1 MFCFCKRQGFST
13 IPSRLVRAKECLN
26 EAMAVA
32 AIHEGG
38 GGGLPPE
45 CTEEAALNVIAKE
58 ATVEEEAVTNESV
71 VEEAWQVVHENFLD
85 ARHHSWSADAW
96 LVCCPSPSSDI
107 SFWSIKMQTKCFVL
121 QLADVWKRFEEH
133 VVEFLWLVAGEER
146 RGAEET
152 STK

>member
-1 MFCFCKRQGFST
+1 
-13 IPSRLVRAKECLN
+13 
-26 EAMAVA
+26 MAVA

-38 GGGLPPE
+38 GGGLPLE

-96 LVCCPSPSSDI
+96 LVCRPPPSSDI
-107 SFWSIKMQTKCFVL
+107 SFWCI
-121 QLADVWKRFEEH
+121 
-133 VVEFLWLVAGEER
+133 
-146 RGAEET
+146 
-152 STK
+152 

>member
-13 IPSRLVRAKECLN
+13 IPSKPVRAKECLN

-38 GGGLPPE
+38 VGGLPPE

-96 LVCCPSPSSDI
+96 LVCHPPPSSDI
-107 SFWSIKMQTKCFVL
+107 SF
-121 QLADVWKRFEEH
+121 
-133 VVEFLWLVAGEER
+133 
-146 RGAEET
+146 
-152 STK
+152 